1 MDHPIRWSH
10 YPQVFWIGV
19 CSVKGSHMV
28 VVDRVFGLVG
38 LGGVVWVLLRDLI
51 IPDYFLRGLKLVVI
65 PVRYDGCVKLSFLKK
80 RCVDFPGL
88 VREG

>member
-1 MDHPIRWSH
+1 
-10 YPQVFWIGV
+10 
-19 CSVKGSHMV
+19 MV